1 MPTKEASHRAK
12 HEHVKTLG
20 INALVLYALY
30 LGMPALQNAPSL
42 YTEGEVRLRHCTS
55 GS

>member
-12 HEHVKTLG
+12 HENVKTLCM
-20 INALVLYALY
+20 NVLVLYALY
-30 LGMPALQNAPSL
+30 LGLPALQNAPSL
-42 YTEGEVRLRHCTS
+42 YTEGEVRLGHCTR